1 MLENAYVM
9 VAIILVIN
17 IVYVSFSTIRMILT
31 LKGRR
36 YLAALISMVEMVVYV
51 VGLGLVLD
59 NLDQIQ
65 NVIAYAVGFGIGVIV
80 GTKIEEKLA
89 LGYIT
94 VNVISSDPNIEFT
107 RKLRDKGYGV
117 TSWFAYG
124 MDGDRLAMQILTPRK
139 YELKLYETIK
149 NIDPKAFIISYEP
162 KQIHGGFWVK
172 QVRKGRLFNPKK
184 AKPSQ
189 SDIPPY
195 SAAPGVASP
204 ETHPTQPVQT
214 PAGDDT
220 PYNQTT
226 GHGENIQNSNDQP
239 DNKRD

>member
-1 MLENAYVM
+1 MLENAFMM

-17 IVYVSFSTIRMILT
+17 IVYVSLSTMRMILT

-36 YLAALISMVEMVVYV
+36 YTAAFVSMFEIVIYV

-59 NLDQIQ
+59 NLNEIQ
-65 NVIAYAVGFGIGVIV
+65 NLIAYALGFGIGVVV

-139 YELKLYETIK
+139 YELRLYETIK
-149 NIDPKAFIISYEP
+149 TIDPKAFIISYEP
-162 KQIHGGFWVK
+162 KQINGGFWVK

-184 AKPSQ
+184 AKTPTDKPIETPMEQKTTDSKP
-189 SDIPPY
+189 DI
-195 SAAPGVASP
+195 
-204 ETHPTQPVQT
+204 
-214 PAGDDT
+214 
-220 PYNQTT
+220 
-226 GHGENIQNSNDQP
+226 
-239 DNKRD
+239 

>member
-1 MLENAYVM
+1 FKWDEKTSHLIKFHFMIGRKGGFTLLSNAYVM

-17 IVYVSFSTIRMILT
+17 IVYVTFSTMRMILT
-31 LKGRR
+31 LKGKR
-36 YLAALISMVEMVVYV
+36 YLAAFVSMFEIVMYV

-65 NVIAYAVGFGIGVIV
+65 IIIAYAVGFAIGVIV
-80 GTKIEEKLA
+80 RSRIEEKLA

-94 VNVISSDPNIEFT
+94 VNVISSNPDIEFT

-124 MDGDRLAMQILTPRK
+124 MEGDRLSMQVFTPRR

-149 NIDPKAFIISYEP
+149 NLDPRAFIISYEP

-172 QVRKGRLFNPKK
+172 HVRQGKLARNKQNSESVTVA
-184 AKPSQ
+184 AKP
-189 SDIPPY
+189 
-195 SAAPGVASP
+195 
-204 ETHPTQPVQT
+204 EQPVT
-214 PAGDDT
+214 EI
-220 PYNQTT
+220 N
-226 GHGENIQNSNDQP
+226 E
-239 DNKRD
+239 KE